1 MTRLLALS
9 LRYRFF
15 TLVALGLIVVG
26 GVWSLHALPIDAM
39 PDLTPVQVQVLTRT
53 PSLGP
58 IDVEQFVTF
67 PIEASLAG
75 LPGLQELR
83 SVSRY
88 GLSAVTAIFKDDVN
102 VYLARQLVNERLTQA
117 IERIPASYGRP
128 MMGPLT
134 TGLGEVYQFTVT
146 GKDHSLMALRTILQW
161 DIGMRLRAI
170 PGVVEVNIWGGDLQQ
185 YQVMVDPAKLL
196 AYRVTL
202 RRLFEALER
211 NNAVM
216 GGGYIEHEREQVLL
230 RAEALTTN
238 EREVETIVVE
248 HGPGGVPIFVRDLAT
263 VRPRPALRLSAA
275 TMGGRG
281 ETVIGMVQMLAGA
294 NADEVVDRVKRR
306 VHELSE
312 SLPSGVKIDPYYDRS
327 VFVSAVITTVR
338 NNLVEGAILVMAV
351 LFLFLGDLRAGLIVA
366 SAIPLSMLMA
376 FSGML
381 QARISGNL
389 MSLGAIDFGLLVD
402 GSVVVVDNILR
413 RLAQK
418 RPSTDN
424 ERLAIVQAATQEVLR
439 PVVFAV
445 GIIIV
450 VYLPILTLT
459 GLEGKLFRPMALTV
473 ILALAGSMLVA
484 VTLTPVLTY
493 WLARRSTVSEGTWF
507 TRRLGQV
514 YEPCLKWSMTRPIRV
529 VAPAVALFL
538 ISLGIGWSLGIEFVP
553 RLEEGDV
560 AINVWRLPSAA
571 LSESVTTSLQ
581 IEKTLLKFPEVLGA
595 VTRTGSPDVAT
606 DVMGVELS
614 DVFVRLKARPQ
625 WTTARTREDLVEKM
639 KQAIQEAVPGISLGF
654 TQPIEMRFNE
664 LIGGSRSDLAI
675 KIFGPD
681 LDVLRHTGEAIARV
695 LETVQGAAD
704 VKVEQVAGLP
714 VLRVVVDRLQIARY
728 GLTADDVLTVIE
740 TARVG
745 HLVGTVVQHPR
756 RFDLVVRLDEKTSE
770 DPTQLSALLLPTA
783 HGELVPLSRVAAIEQ
798 SSGPA
803 QISRQDVQRR
813 LVVECNI
820 RGRDLGSFVS
830 EAKRL
835 LAQKVP
841 LPLGYHAQWGGQFEH
856 LEEASRRLALVVPL
870 TLSLILAMLTV
881 VFGSVRPAVLIFLNV
896 PLALSGGMIAL
907 WLRGLPLS
915 VSAIIGFIA
924 LFGIAVLN
932 GVVLVTYI
940 RQLEAQGVPTQSAVI
955 QGATDRLRP
964 VLMTALVASVG
975 FLPMAAAS
983 SLGAE
988 VQRPLAT
995 VVIGGLLTSTV
1006 LTLLVLPALYRRVC
1020 SH

>member
-1 MTRLLALS
+1 
-9 LRYRFF
+9 
-15 TLVALGLIVVG
+15 
-26 GVWSLHALPIDAM
+26 
-39 PDLTPVQVQVLTRT
+39 
-53 PSLGP
+53 
-58 IDVEQFVTF
+58 
-67 PIEASLAG
+67 
-75 LPGLQELR
+75 
-83 SVSRY
+83 
-88 GLSAVTAIFKDDVN
+88 
-102 VYLARQLVNERLTQA
+102 
-117 IERIPASYGRP
+117 
-128 MMGPLT
+128 
-134 TGLGEVYQFTVT
+134 
-146 GKDHSLMALRTILQW
+146 
-161 DIGMRLRAI
+161 
-170 PGVVEVNIWGGDLQQ
+170 
-185 YQVMVDPAKLL
+185 
-196 AYRVTL
+196 
-202 RRLFEALER
+202 
-211 NNAVM
+211 M

-294 NADEVVDRVKRR
+294 NADEVVDLVKRR

-312 SLPSGVKIDPYYDRS
+312 SLPPGVKIDPYYDRS

-507 TRRLGQV
+507 TRPLGQV

-681 LDVLRHTGEAIARV
+681 LDVLRHTGEAVARV